1 MMTTKPTDMQ
11 WMFLSYPLTKD
22 TPSFGSGEGIGIQA
36 LTKME
41 FGDSCNTSQWIFP
54 NHLGTHLD
62 FPNHF
67 VRNGKTGSDYNADF
81 FVFNHSWMIDLGRV
95 TPGEIIS
102 TEHLKDFFI
111 PTEIELLIIK
121 TGFCKNRDKDVYWQN
136 NPGFS
141 PQLADFL
148 KDSFPDLRVFGFDSI
163 SLTSFTHR
171 QTGRKAHKR
180 FLEGERP
187 LLLLEDMD
195 LNNVSKDSLFKQI
208 IIAPLQIAKAD
219 AAPCTVLALVDN
231 V

>member
-1 MMTTKPTDMQ
+1 MK
-11 WMFLSYPLTKD
+11 WMFLSYPLSID
-22 TPSFGSGEGIGIQA
+22 TPAFGGGKGIRIQA
-36 LTKME
+36 LKQME
-41 FGDSCNTSQWIFP
+41 SGDSCNTSFWCLP

-62 FPNHF
+62 FPKHF
-67 VRNGKTGSDYNADF
+67 IQNGKNCSDYNADF
-81 FVFNHSWMIDLGRV
+81 FVFNHSWIIDLGNV
-95 TPGEIIS
+95 KPGEIIS
-102 TEHLKDFFI
+102 AEQLKDFYI
-111 PTEIELLIIK
+111 PHEIELLIIR

-136 NPGFS
+136 NPGVS